1 MQFTF
6 NEEQD
11 QLRATAQKFL
21 ADKSP
26 TVEVRRLMET
36 HQGYDPIVWA
46 QLSSELGFTAT
57 HIPETY
63 GGLGLSH
70 AELGI
75 LFEEMGRALLC
86 APFLATAIAATA
98 IMNVGTESE
107 KSELLPDIATGARIG
122 TLAVFET
129 FGTWDTDSIELTAK
143 NNRLNGVKRYVLDG
157 HIVDFIIVVAR
168 TINSDRIDSIGFF
181 LVDGD
186 APGLNR
192 RILNTIDSTRK
203 LTQLEFVDVA
213 ARRLGGNDDQS
224 AKLAD
229 TLDLAA
235 IALANEMVGGAQH
248 LVDETIKYAAERIQ
262 FGRAIGSF
270 QAIKHKCADMLLD
283 VEMAKSAAYYAAT
296 AAASSDPELPVLAS
310 LAKAAASEAYMRIA
324 AECIQIHG
332 GIGFTWDNVTHL
344 WFKRAKSSEV
354 FFGDPSYHKEQ
365 LVMRWPH

>member
-75 LFEEMGRALLC
+75 LFEEMGRTLLC

-98 IMNVGTESE
+98 IMNVGTELE

-143 NNRLNGVKRYVLDG
+143 NNRLNGV
-157 HIVDFIIVVAR
+157 
-168 TINSDRIDSIGFF
+168 
-181 LVDGD
+181 
-186 APGLNR
+186 
-192 RILNTIDSTRK
+192 
-203 LTQLEFVDVA
+203 
-213 ARRLGGNDDQS
+213 
-224 AKLAD
+224 
-229 TLDLAA
+229 
-235 IALANEMVGGAQH
+235 
-248 LVDETIKYAAERIQ
+248 
-262 FGRAIGSF
+262 
-270 QAIKHKCADMLLD
+270 
-283 VEMAKSAAYYAAT
+283 
-296 AAASSDPELPVLAS
+296 
-310 LAKAAASEAYMRIA
+310 
-324 AECIQIHG
+324 
-332 GIGFTWDNVTHL
+332 
-344 WFKRAKSSEV
+344 
-354 FFGDPSYHKEQ
+354 
-365 LVMRWPH
+365 